1 MRDAASAMD
10 PAADKLL
17 SAQWKD
23 AIALEQRAL
32 QALLHAEATLRQ
44 IQVAF
49 GQQGG
54 GGGGNAGRD
63 LASLFDLELDTAKNQ
78 YETTQS
84 ATPAER
90 HEKDI
95 EDTLAKLD
103 ALARR
108 QQDLVNQQQ
117 NPQQSFQQRWEQEM
131 LRREAEQLQRQ
142 MEQLA
147 EKNHQGSS
155 GSQSRQSGQQQ
166 SPSTQNNS
174 GNPDS
179 TDSASDSDI
188 QPNSQSARQQSGA
201 SSASSSGSLSEPQ
214 IA

>member
-1 MRDAASAMD
+1 MQSRDISEANQEFTDFDKYMLDAARNGPGGGQA
-10 PAADKLL
+10 L
-17 SAQWKD
+17 STQWKD
-23 AIALEQRAL
+23 AIPLEQRAL
-32 QALLHAEATLRQ
+32 QALLHEATLRH

-54 GGGGNAGRD
+54 GGTGGNAGRD

-78 YETTQS
+78 YETAQS
-84 ATPAER
+84 ATAAER

-108 QQDLVNQQQ
+108 QRDLANQQQ

-142 MEQLA
+142 MS
-147 EKNHQGSS
+147 N
-155 GSQSRQSGQQQ
+155 SRKKATSGQVGR
-166 SPSTQNNS
+166 SRDNPANS
-174 GNPDS
+174 RALRRKTAPPPNS
-179 TDSASDSDI
+179 SDSD
-188 QPNSQSARQQSGA
+188 
-201 SSASSSGSLSEPQ
+201 
-214 IA
+214 